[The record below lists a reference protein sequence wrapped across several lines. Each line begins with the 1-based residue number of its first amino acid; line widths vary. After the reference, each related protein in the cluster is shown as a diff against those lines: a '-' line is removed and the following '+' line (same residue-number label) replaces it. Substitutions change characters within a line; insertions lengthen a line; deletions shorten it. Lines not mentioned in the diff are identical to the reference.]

1 MPPAH
6 GAPVLS
12 RMRKWDGTAHWTTEL
27 RYLGADAFGHWLGS
41 GPGGR
46 VRRPGAEF
54 QTRNHHVRWVPDG
67 AWFVAGFNGR
77 PALRLYLDLTTPAEL
92 VETPAG
98 WELRAVDLDLDIV
111 VGQDDP
117 WAAAQLVD
125 QDEFAEHRVRYGY
138 PADVVRTVEQTAD
151 DLLRRIRCS
160 EEPYATVAAT
170 WHTRLHELLGD
181 EPPPA

>member
-92 VETPAG
+92 VE
-98 WELRAVDLDLDIV
+98 LRYSMPSALATSRSSGV
-111 VGQDDP
+111 VMKP
-117 WAAAQLVD
+117 W
-125 QDEFAEHRVRYGY
+125 
-138 PADVVRTVEQTAD
+138 
-151 DLLRRIRCS
+151 IRS
-160 EEPYATVAAT
+160 ASAP
-170 WHTRLHELLGD
+170 
-181 EPPPA
+181 